1 MKILIVDD
9 NDRYA
14 NNLKA
19 FFDIK
24 KIETIRASSAKE
36 GWEIFQ
42 KENFHTV
49 ISDITMET
57 QTSGL
62 FLIRKI
68 YKSGFKGNIII
79 ATTGFDFPGV
89 MFLGKYV
96 LPLFGGVGWMVPKN
110 PLKKGEVVFVPT
122 ALKTEIPLLFRESL

>member
-1 MKILIVDD
+1 MESILIVDD

-14 NNLKA
+14 NNLSNYFKNLNIPTTRA
-19 FFDIK
+19 F
-24 KIETIRASSAKE
+24 TASEGYEKYKLTPYSA
-36 GWEIFQ
+36 I
-42 KENFHTV
+42 

-62 FLIRKI
+62 FFVRKI
-68 YKSGFKGNIII
+68 YTEGYQGKIII

-89 MFLGKYV
+89 MALGRFI
-96 LPLFGGVGWMVPKN
+96 LPWFAGVGWMVPKV

-122 ALKTEIPLLFRESL
+122 NKSFAPPF

>member
-19 FFDIK
+19 FFDK
-24 KIETIRASSAKE
+24 RKIETVRAVDAKQ
-36 GWEIFQ
+36 GWEMFQ
-42 KENFHTV
+42 KESFHTV

-62 FLIRKI
+62 FLIRDI

-89 MFLGKYV
+89 MFLGKFL
-96 LPLFGGVGWMVPKN
+96 LPAFGGVGWMVPKV
-110 PLKKGEVVFVPT
+110 PLKRGEVVFVPT
-122 ALKTEIPLLFRESL
+122 NLKKGVEFETLIP